1 MYVNPFW
8 LGFLVGF
15 VAAIT
20 LVLVIG
26 SAARGGDE

>member
-15 VAAIT
+15 VVAIT

-26 SAARGGDE
+26 SVARGEDE

>member
-15 VAAIT
+15 VFTIT
-20 LVLVIG
+20 LVLLIG
-26 SAARGGDE
+26 STKGGKK

>member
-15 VAAIT
+15 IAAII
-20 LVLVIG
+20 LVLLIG
-26 SAARGGDE
+26 GATNGGNE